1 MTTHVDAV
9 KAAAAQAVADKP
21 GASLRT
27 LTIAAFEQAH
37 GRSYDSRTDR
47 NEYARIKWH
56 VRRAL
61 SGDTGPGRGGKREGA
76 GRPTGASAWPKG
88 EQAG

>member
-1 MTTHVDAV
+1 MTAPVEQV
-9 KAAAAQAVADKP
+9 KQAAA
-21 GASLRT
+21 GAIMSHPDATLRT
-27 LTIAAFEQAH
+27 LTMDAFQLVY

-56 VRRAL
+56 VKRAL
-61 SGDTGPGRGGKREGA
+61 NGNTGPGRGGKRDGA

>member
-1 MTTHVDAV
+1 MTAPVEQV
-9 KAAAAQAVADKP
+9 KQAAA
-21 GASLRT
+21 GAIMSHPDATLRT
-27 LTIAAFEQAH
+27 VTIETFE
-37 GRSYDSRTDR
+37 RVYNRRYDSRTDTK
-47 NEYARIKWH
+47 EYSRIKWH

-61 SGDTGPGRGGKREGA
+61 SGNTGPGRGGKRDGA